1 MLLSMLADTNLED
14 DYTFLNSSSYPGS
27 TIRYWL
33 HHLLDDLE
41 QVNLMTLC
49 INLLCYNNGIIYQ
62 FHVIIAAIVQ
72 IEQLREF
79 INKMTKQMS

>member
-1 MLLSMLADTNLED
+1 MLADTNLED
-14 DYTFLNSSSYPGS
+14 DYTFKKNSSYPGS
-27 TIRYWL
+27 TIRYWI
-33 HHLLDDLE
+33 HHILDDLE

-62 FHVIIAAIVQ
+62 FHVIVTAIVQ

-79 INKMTKQMS
+79 VNKRTKQMI